1 MIMDNLFEFLYF
13 IDMTCC
19 FCQEYLDEETFT
31 EVTDVKQIAIHYVK
45 KSFIFDLL
53 AILPFEMM
61 FKFQKTSRLWRL
73 IKLLRMPRL
82 AELLNVEKV
91 KGFINTFYT
100 NQLIENIREG
110 NDETYPTKKIMLM
123 V

>member
-1 MIMDNLFEFLYF
+1 
-13 IDMTCC
+13 
-19 FCQEYLDEETFT
+19 
-31 EVTDVKQIAIHYVK
+31 
-45 KSFIFDLL
+45 
-53 AILPFEMM
+53 MM

-100 NQLIENIREG
+100 NQLIENIKEG